1 MAVIVKS
8 KKKLGFERKRSMTQ
22 EHLLVEKL
30 GPVLSLTLNRPE
42 SLNAFSPEMIFG
54 LTNTIREA
62 QTNADLQVI
71 VLYGAGRSF
80 SAGGDVKTMGQA
92 SSEQIYEHIGRLN
105 ELILTMKATE
115 KPIIAAVHGF
125 AAGAGFNLALACDMI
140 IAAEDSKFALSFSQ
154 VGLVSD
160 GGGSYFLPKL
170 IGPHLAKQ
178 LFFSAEPIS
187 AEQLH
192 QLGVVNFLFPVEK
205 LQEETTKL
213 ALKLAHG
220 PGKAFGKQKKLIEQ
234 SFTASLDEILEQE
247 RLIQTLMVQT
257 EDHHEGIAAFKEKRK
272 PQFKGR

>member
-1 MAVIVKS
+1 
-8 KKKLGFERKRSMTQ
+8 MTQ

-42 SLNAFSPEMIFG
+42 SLNAFSPDMILG

-62 QTNADLQVI
+62 QNDDDVQVI
-71 VLYGAGRSF
+71 VLTGSGRSF

-92 SSEQIYEHIGRLN
+92 GPTHVYEHIGKLN
-105 ELILTMKATE
+105 QLILTMKNLE

-125 AAGAGFNLALACDMI
+125 AAGAGVNLALACDLI
-140 IAAEDSKFALSFSQ
+140 VAAEDSKFALSFSQ

-178 LFFSAEPIS
+178 FFFSAEPIP
-187 AEQLH
+187 AERLY
-192 QLGVVNFLFPVEK
+192 QLGVINTLIPLEK

-220 PGKAFGKQKKLIEQ
+220 PGRAYGKQKKLIDH
-234 SFTASLDEILEQE
+234 SLTSTLEEILEEE
-247 RLIQTLMVQT
+247 RLTQVLMVQT
-257 EDHHEGIAAFKEKRK
+257 EDHQEGITAFKEKRK
-272 PQFKGR
+272 PAFKGR